1 MNKHLLT
8 IVIAGVLAV
17 TSLPA
22 VAASAAVLD
31 TSATVSQSN
40 IRLASTQRIVKP
52 GTDAYTS
59 KSPSGKVGFFA
70 AGAHVKVYTISDGW
84 ARVRG
89 TLDSGEE
96 GAYYILADQLY

>member
-1 MNKHLLT
+1 MNKHLLS
-8 IVIAGVLAV
+8 IVIAGVLGV
-17 TSLPA
+17 TSLST

-31 TSATVSQSN
+31 TSVTVSQSN

-70 AGAHVKVYTISDGW
+70 AGAHVTVYNNRDGW

-89 TLDSGEE
+89 TLASGEE
-96 GAYYILADQLY
+96 GSYYILADQLY